1 MFYELKAKLRKEEG
15 KKAAKLRANSL
26 VPAVIYGPEVKQNIN
41 LTLGY
46 NEFKK
51 VYDVAGENSLINL
64 VIEGEGKPRETLV
77 KDVSYEPLSDRVSH
91 VDFYQI
97 KEGQKLAIKVG
108 LKLIG
113 ESPAVKSLGG
123 VLFQNLGELA
133 VKCLAKDMISEI
145 EVDISGLAAIDD
157 KIVVR
162 DLKVPVTLEI
172 MEDLSTAVVIITLPE
187 EEKVEVASTVE
198 MPKVEGEEKKEGEE
212 GADAKAEPEKKAEKK

>member
-1 MFYELKAKLRKEEG
+1 MFYELKAKPRKEEG
-15 KKAAKLRANSL
+15 KKVRGLRAGDK
-26 VPAVIYGPEVKQNIN
+26 VPAVIYGPEVKENII

-51 VYDVAGENSLINL
+51 IYDQAGENSLINL
-64 VIEGEGKPRETLV
+64 MIEGETKPRETLV
-77 KDVSYEPLSDRVSH
+77 KDVSYEPLSDRISH

-97 KEGQKLAIKVG
+97 KEGQKLEIKVG
-108 LKLIG
+108 LKLVG

-123 VLFQNLGELA
+123 VLFQNLNELG

-145 EVDISGLAAIDD
+145 EIDISNLTAIDD

-162 DLKVPVTLEI
+162 DLKVPSTLEI
-172 MEDLSTAVVIITLPE
+172 TEDLNTAVVIITLPE
-187 EEKVEVASTVE
+187 EEKVETAATVE

-212 GADAKAEPEKKAEKK
+212 GAEAKAEPEKKAEKK